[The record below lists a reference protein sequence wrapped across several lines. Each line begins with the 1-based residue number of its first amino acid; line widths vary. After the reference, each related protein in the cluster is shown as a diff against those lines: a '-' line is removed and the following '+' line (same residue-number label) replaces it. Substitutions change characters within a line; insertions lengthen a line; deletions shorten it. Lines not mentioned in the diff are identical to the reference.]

1 MSTHVGSAAGYLL
14 SEDGHARLCRLV
26 ERLGLLAELA
36 RGYVPPAASPSPILG
51 AHSWSATLGDLADGL
66 DTVLGELTWQGEGLG
81 EG

>member
-1 MSTHVGSAAGYLL
+1 MPTHIGSAGGYLL

-26 ERLGLLAELA
+26 ERLDLLAELA

-51 AHSWSATLGDLADGL
+51 THYWSASLGDLADGL
-66 DTVLGELTWQGEGLG
+66 DAVLGDMTWRGEGLE

>member
-36 RGYVPPAASPSPILG
+36 RGYVPLPASPSPILG

-66 DTVLGELTWQGEGLG
+66 DAVLGDMTWQGEGLE

>member
-1 MSTHVGSAAGYLL
+1 MSPHPAPVAAYLL

-51 AHSWSATLGDLADGL
+51 AHYGSASLGDLADGL
-66 DTVLGELTWQGEGLG
+66 DAVLGDMTWQGEGLE